1 MSGGGY
7 RPVLR
12 RRDARLLFGVADVKL
27 GIGAD
32 GYGLLL
38 AGEGVGGVLAA
49 LIVNR
54 IAAAPRL
61 GTIILA
67 GMALYCLPTALL
79 TVVHEPAIAI
89 PFLQLLR
96 GGGTLVVDG
105 MAVTAPTRSSSRS
118 PPVADR
124 HAGRGRAHPAR
135 PHAPVA
141 AADARRAR
149 MRLLATV
156 LFNRGIARLLL
167 AWAAASLGSWAFSI
181 VLSLRWRSS

>member
-96 GGGTLVVDG
+96 GGGTLVVDV

-118 PPVADR
+118 PP
-124 HAGRGRAHPAR
+124 GR
-135 PHAPVA
+135 
-141 AADARRAR
+141 
-149 MRLLATV
+149 
-156 LFNRGIARLLL
+156 
-167 AWAAASLGSWAFSI
+167 
-181 VLSLRWRSS
+181 